1 MTRSSGHTFQTIRKG
16 FSALFLLCLSASL
29 LSCGGGPQ
37 VASSTG
43 HYLFVS
49 NSNGIYAFSIQTN
62 NTLSPVSTSAEQSL
76 SVINGMVYVST
87 PGGQTTPTLY
97 VIINNGTTIDAYPV
111 NGGSIGTPNT
121 VNTSTSSCS
130 GLSSFT
136 AITATP
142 GGHYLLLTYGSSV
155 VAMQLSGATT
165 AKGCNSFSS
174 LSSTPS
180 GIAVDCAVPT
190 GSNCNVLTT
199 FPTTSSEPP
208 EVVSWTEGGS
218 FGTSISLTNI
228 TTSPPYALF
237 SLSTT
242 YFYLFSPTNKIVSS
256 LLGSSTTSSP
266 TSTQTIPSTSVSPCV
281 DTLANQIY
289 VPTSNGSIYQ
299 MGIQTNG
306 SIGGAN
312 QLWSLGD
319 TPPLN
324 SIGTCAVED

>member
-76 SVINGMVYVST
+76 SGINGMVYVST

-97 VIINNGTTIDAYPV
+97 VINNGTTIDAYPV

-142 GGHYLLLTYGSSV
+142 GGHYLLLTYGSYV

-165 AKGCNSFSS
+165 AKSCNSPFSF
-174 LSSTPS
+174 SSTPS

-190 GSNCNVLTT
+190 GSPCNVLAT
-199 FPTTSSEPP
+199 FSTTSPEPQLLN
-208 EVVSWTEGGS
+208 WTEGQN
-218 FGTSISLTNI
+218 FGTSSTTLSKI
-228 TTSPPYALF
+228 TSTPPYTLF

-299 MGIQTNG
+299 MSIQTNG

>member
-1 MTRSSGHTFQTIRKG
+1 MTRSSGHAFQIIRKG
-16 FSALFLLCLSASL
+16 VSTLFLLCLSAGL
-29 LSCGGGPQ
+29 LSCGGGPE

-76 SVINGMVYVST
+76 SGINGMVYVAT
-87 PGGQTTPTLY
+87 PGGQTTPMLY
-97 VIINNGTTIDAYPV
+97 VIINDGTTIDAYPV
-111 NGGSIGTPNT
+111 NGGSIGTP
-121 VNTSTSSCS
+121 TSVKISNCPVSP
-130 GLSSFT
+130 SFT

-155 VAMQLSGATT
+155 VAINLSGATT
-165 AKGCNSFSS
+165 ANSCTTASSS
-174 LSSTPS
+174 LFTSTPS

-190 GSNCNVLTT
+190 GSPCNVLTT
-199 FPTTSSEPP
+199 FSTAPP

-218 FGTSISLTNI
+218 FGASPTTLSNI
-228 TTSPPYALF
+228 TTNPPYPLF

-242 YFYLFSPTNKIVSS
+242 YFYLFSPTKTIVSS

-266 TSTQTIPSTSVSPCV
+266 TSSQTISSTSVSPCL

-306 SIGGAN
+306 SISGAN
-312 QLWSLGD
+312 QLWNLGD
-319 TPPLN
+319 TPALD